1 MNPKGVKSATPIL
14 NDSGELLDPLTATP
28 APDAP
33 L

>member
-1 MNPKGVKSATPIL
+1 MNPNGVKSATPIL
-14 NDSGELLDPLTATP
+14 NASGDVPEPVTGTP